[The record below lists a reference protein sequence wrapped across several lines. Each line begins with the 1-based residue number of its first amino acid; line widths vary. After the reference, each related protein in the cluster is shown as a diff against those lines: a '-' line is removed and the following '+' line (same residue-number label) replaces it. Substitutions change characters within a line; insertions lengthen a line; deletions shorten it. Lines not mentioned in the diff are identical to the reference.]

1 MRAHLLVLTGIV
13 LVCATMAVGAQTES
27 KPSSS
32 QPSPTAQATPAP
44 QATPAAPA
52 PQAAPAAPAAQATP
66 APPATS
72 TRKPVKAITLKGC
85 LQGSSLGSDV
95 YTLVDSKGETT
106 YRVSGADVRP
116 HVGHRVQIV
125 GGLIP
130 SPNVAAQ
137 AGAIDPVQA
146 AIAGTGEHAAG
157 PGSVHLELH
166 VARVQ
171 PLGGTCGQP

>member
-13 LVCATMAVGAQTES
+13 LACATTAVGAQTES
-27 KPSSS
+27 KSSSS
-32 QPSPTAQATPAP
+32 QASPTSQTVPTAQATPAP
-44 QATPAAPA
+44 QATPATPAPPASQAAPA
-52 PQAAPAAPAAQATP
+52 PQA
-66 APPATS
+66 TS
-72 TRKPVKAITLKGC
+72 RKPVKAITLKGC

-125 GGLIP
+125 GGLLP

>member
-1 MRAHLLVLTGIV
+1 MDVVCLARRALMRAHLLVLTGIV
-13 LVCATMAVGAQTES
+13 LACAAATAGAQTES
-27 KPSSS
+27 KPSAS
-32 QPSPTAQATPAP
+32 QAAATPET
-44 QATPAAPA
+44 TPT
-52 PQAAPAAPAAQATP
+52 PQAAP
-66 APPATS
+66 

-85 LQGSSLGSDV
+85 LQGSNLGTDV
-95 YTLVDSKGETT
+95 YTLVDSKGGAT

-116 HVGHRVQIV
+116 HLGHRVQIV

-137 AGAIDPVQA
+137 AGAIDPVKA

-166 VARVQ
+166 VTRVQ
-171 PLGGTCGQP
+171 PLAGTCGKP

>member
-1 MRAHLLVLTGIV
+1 MRAHLLVLAGIV
-13 LVCATMAVGAQTES
+13 LACATTTVGAQTES

-32 QPSPTAQATPAP
+32 QATTTAETTPRPDTTQTPPTTPALQATP
-44 QATPAAPA
+44 
-52 PQAAPAAPAAQATP
+52 
-66 APPATS
+66 

-85 LQGSSLGSDV
+85 LKDSSLGADV
-95 YTLVDSKGETT
+95 YTLVDSKGGTT

-157 PGSVHLELH
+157 PGSVHLELR
-166 VARVQ
+166 VTRVQ
-171 PLGGTCGQP
+171 PLAGACGQP